1 MISSDKQEMLLLL
14 WEIQCRRK
22 EISFSYGCF
31 KKCGKFYMDLLIDFM
46 RAKVA
51 EL

>member
-1 MISSDKQEMLLLL
+1 MGKSVAEKKIYHSFMYASKDV
-14 WEIQCRRK
+14 EI
-22 EISFSYGCF
+22 
-31 KKCGKFYMDLLIDFM
+31 FYMDLLIDFM